1 MKWKKIL
8 YIISF
13 FVVLSC
19 KKSDN
24 QSIKSWEVISENVQ
38 YSEQNDKFL
47 LKSRKFEYSF
57 EKKELPFSKV
67 VLLNNSL
74 LGYFL
79 ELRQEEKIVG
89 ISGVQYVYSNEIQQL
104 VEKNKIQNVG
114 SDQKYDI
121 EKILELKPD
130 VIFTNYIETFENTYK
145 ILQDNGIKIIFL
157 DEYLEETPLD
167 KVAYIKLF
175 GKLLGEE
182 KRAEEIYTKIKKD
195 YESIKQKAQKSP
207 NKPKVLANEMYG
219 NHWYIAGGK
228 TFSANYLKDAGA
240 DYIFKE
246 NQEKK
251 CENGYF
257 LNLETNRCNKIL
269 VEKATLECHEGYERN
284 LETNRCRKISSAIVS
299 KKDVLCATGYTRNPE
314 TNRCR
319 KNSNETKKEL
329 APCKDGYERNE
340 ETNRCRKVV
349 KNSGASDDVEKDEE
363 KSKQAKFTGWW
374 IIAVVILVFLAILFF
389 EFRKD
394 IFAKFSKGK
403 K

>member
-8 YIISF
+8 YIASF

-57 EKKELPFSKV
+57 EKNELPFSKV

-79 ELRQEEKIVG
+79 ELGQKEKIVG
-89 ISGVQYVYSNEIQQL
+89 ISGVQYVFSNEIQQL
-104 VEKNKIQNVG
+104 IEKNKIQNVG

-167 KVAYIKLF
+167 KAAYLKLF

-182 KRAEEIYTKIKKD
+182 KRAEEIYAKIKND

-219 NHWYIAGGK
+219 NHWYVAGGK

-246 NQEKK
+246 NQDKK
-251 CENGYF
+251 S
-257 LNLETNRCNKIL
+257 
-269 VEKATLECHEGYERN
+269 VP
-284 LETNRCRKISSAIVS
+284 ISFEEVFVKS
-299 KKDVLCATGYTRNPE
+299 KNAEFWVNVGNYR
-314 TNRCR
+314 
-319 KNSNETKKEL
+319 TKKEL
-329 APCKDGYERNE
+329 LVMNAIYEKLDVYQKGKIFGMNKRRRGMANDIFE
-340 ETNRCRKVV
+340 
-349 KNSGASDDVEKDEE
+349 SGAVRADLVLRDYVKIFHPEILPKD
-363 KSKQAKFTGWW
+363 T
-374 IIAVVILVFLAILFF
+374 LVYMQEL
-389 EFRKD
+389 K
-394 IFAKFSKGK
+394 
-403 K
+403 

>member
-13 FVVLSC
+13 FVVFSC

-24 QSIKSWEVISENVQ
+24 QSVKSWEVISENVQ

-57 EKKELPFSKV
+57 EKNELPFSKV

-74 LGYFL
+74 LGYFI
-79 ELRQEEKIVG
+79 ELGQEEKIVG
-89 ISGVQYVYSNEIQQL
+89 ISGVQYVYSNDIQQL
-104 VEKNKIQNVG
+104 IEKNKIQNVG

-157 DEYLEETPLD
+157 DEYLEE
-167 KVAYIKLF
+167 
-175 GKLLGEE
+175 
-182 KRAEEIYTKIKKD
+182 KRAEEIYAKIKND

-219 NHWYIAGGK
+219 NHWYVAGGK

-246 NQEKK
+246 NQDKK
-251 CENGYF
+251 S
-257 LNLETNRCNKIL
+257 
-269 VEKATLECHEGYERN
+269 VP
-284 LETNRCRKISSAIVS
+284 ISFEEVFVKS
-299 KKDVLCATGYTRNPE
+299 KNAEFWVNAGNYR
-314 TNRCR
+314 
-319 KNSNETKKEL
+319 TKKEL
-329 APCKDGYERNE
+329 LTMNAVYEKLDVYQKGKIFGMNKRRRGMANDIFE
-340 ETNRCRKVV
+340 
-349 KNSGASDDVEKDEE
+349 SGAVRADLVLRDYVKIFHPEILSKD
-363 KSKQAKFTGWW
+363 T
-374 IIAVVILVFLAILFF
+374 LVYMQEI
-389 EFRKD
+389 K
-394 IFAKFSKGK
+394 
-403 K
+403 